1 MIVAREALVLV
12 VLAALPWATSV
23 QEIGLA
29 LLLTMAL
36 FDGRARAF
44 LALPWAL
51 PALATA
57 GAWVLASFASGDV
70 REGLGHAWLLAP
82 VVALA
87 GLAPGAE
94 SRRRRE
100 LVGLGTAAAA
110 AALAIGQA
118 VQGAAATGAFSHHL
132 TLAYALV
139 VPFGVAL
146 AARRWAVAATLAAGV
161 LATRSDA
168 APVALLATAAAA
180 LGLRPG
186 LAAALGAALTL
197 AGLRFAARPDELAQ
211 RAVLWTGGLLI
222 PPGHAGAGG
231 YRAASAPIYESLQPG
246 FWFPNHAHDAF
257 VQLAATAGAAG
268 WVATLALVVV
278 AFTRGARGAAAGLVG
293 VLVGALTQDTLG
305 DLEVA
310 RAAWVWL
317 AILGT
322 SVQDEGLAAAC
333 SPSRSLAL
341 PSPEP
346 SIKP

>member
-1 MIVAREALVLV
+1 MV
-12 VLAALPWATSV
+12 VLTALPWATGV

-29 LLLTMAL
+29 LLLALAL
-36 FDGRARAF
+36 FDGRGRAF
-44 LALPWAL
+44 LALPWAI
-51 PALATA
+51 PALAA
-57 GAWVLASFASGDV
+57 AAAWALASLASSDV

-82 VVALA
+82 VVAMA

-94 SRRRRE
+94 AVRRRE
-100 LVGLGTAAAA
+100 LVGLAAAVA
-110 AALAIGQA
+110 AATLALWQA
-118 VQGAAATGAFSHHL
+118 AQGAAATGAFSHHL
-132 TLAYALV
+132 TLAYALI
-139 VPFGVAL
+139 VPFGVAVS
-146 AARRWAVAATLAAGV
+146 ARRWAVAALLAAGV

-168 APVALLATAAAA
+168 APVALVATAAAA
-180 LGLRPG
+180 LGLRSG

-197 AGLRFAARPDELAQ
+197 AGLRFAAHPDELAQ

-231 YRAASAPIYESLQPG
+231 YRAASAPIYDSLQPG

-257 VQLAATAGAAG
+257 IQLSATAGAAA

-278 AFTRGARGAAAGLVG
+278 VFTRGARGAAAGLVG
-293 VLVGALTQDTLG
+293 VLVGGLTQDTLG

-322 SVQDEGLAAAC
+322 SVHDEGLAAAC
-333 SPSRSLAL
+333 SPSRFLAS

-346 SIKP
+346 SIRP

>member
-1 MIVAREALVLV
+1 MIRARNALVLV
-12 VLAALPWATSV
+12 VLVSLPWATSV
-23 QEIGLA
+23 QEIGVGLLLAAA
-29 LLLTMAL
+29 LL
-36 FDGRARAF
+36 DGRARAF
-44 LALPWAL
+44 LALPWAV

-57 GAWVLASFASGDV
+57 GAWVLASFASGNL

-82 VVALA
+82 LVALA
-87 GLAPGAE
+87 GPRPELEAA
-94 SRRRRE
+94 RRRE
-100 LVGLGTAAAA
+100 ILGLAAAA
-110 AALAIGQA
+110 FAAGLALWQA
-118 VQGAAATGAFSHHL
+118 AQGAVATGAFSHHL

-139 VPFGVAL
+139 VPFGVAV
-146 AARRWAVAATLAAGV
+146 AARRWAVAAVLAAGV

-168 APVALLATAAAA
+168 APIALLATAAAA

-231 YRAASAPIYESLQPG
+231 YRAVSAPIYESLQPG

-257 VQLAATAGAAG
+257 IQLAATAGAAG

-278 AFTRGARGAAAGLVG
+278 IFARGSRGAAAGLVG

-322 SVQDEGLAAAC
+322 SVHDEGLAAAC
-333 SPSRSLAL
+333 SPSPSLAS
-341 PSPEP
+341 PSLEP